1 MIADKELLELIDGSL
16 TGERAG
22 RLMDMISN
30 DETLRQRYTVFKNIN
45 LVLSDQALPETKP
58 GFTEL
63 VMRKLPTAP
72 FPEIIKPDLFWKK
85 NLIMALGIIAVCI
98 VAAMVLLS
106 QFSLTEVIPSIEPQ
120 QIVLKEK
127 TFTIDPGQM
136 FRQEL
141 FFKGLIYLNAFLCI
155 FLLEKAVLRPY
166 FRHRR
171 NQYAF

>member
-1 MIADKELLELIDGSL
+1 MITDKELQELIDGSL
-16 TGERAG
+16 SGERA
-22 RLMDMISN
+22 RQLMAQISD
-30 DETLRQRYTVFKNIN
+30 DEALLQRYSVFKNIN
-45 LVLSDQALPETKP
+45 SVLSDQAIPETKP
-58 GFTEL
+58 GFTET
-63 VMRKLPTAP
+63 VMRKLPASP
-72 FPEIIKPDLFWKK
+72 LSEIIKPDLFWKK
-85 NLIMALGIIAVCI
+85 NLIMVLGIIAVCI
-98 VAAMVLLS
+98 VAAVVLLS

-120 QIVLKEK
+120 QIILKEK